1 MNTANR
7 LILWS
12 GLIVLLFTAIVPAVA
27 HELTEVGKNELT
39 ITGTVRD
46 RETRK
51 KLVNVTVAL
60 AGSSIATFTNAEGVF
75 SLKIPYTQVVERE
88 DNPEHVISPT

>member
-12 GLIVLLFTAIVPAVA
+12 GLFFIMF
-27 HELTEVGKNELT
+27 
-39 ITGTVRD
+39 TGTVRD

-60 AGSSIATFTNAEGVF
+60 AGSSIATDYNIIEPTE
-75 SLKIPYTQVVERE
+75 SLEKAVKKLRK
-88 DNPEHVISPT
+88 SL

>member
-60 AGSSIATFTNAEGVF
+60 AGSSIATDYNIIEPTE
-75 SLKIPYTQVVERE
+75 SLEKAVKKLRK
-88 DNPEHVISPT
+88 SL

>member
-1 MNTANR
+1 MTKISSYPSFWSFTTKQPIKMNTANR

-12 GLIVLLFTAIVPAVA
+12 GLIVLLF
-27 HELTEVGKNELT
+27 
-39 ITGTVRD
+39 TGTVRD

-60 AGSSIATFTNAEGVF
+60 AGSSIATDYNIIEPTE
-75 SLKIPYTQVVERE
+75 SLEKAVKKLRK
-88 DNPEHVISPT
+88 SL

>member
-27 HELTEVGKNELT
+27 HELTEVGNNELT

-60 AGSSIATFTNAEGVF
+60 AGSSIATDYNIIEPTE
-75 SLKIPYTQVVERE
+75 SLEKAVKKLRK
-88 DNPEHVISPT
+88 SL

>member
-1 MNTANR
+1 MTKISSYPSFWSFTTKQPIKMNTANR

-12 GLIVLLFTAIVPAVA
+12 GLFFIMF
-27 HELTEVGKNELT
+27 
-39 ITGTVRD
+39 TGTVRD

-60 AGSSIATFTNAEGVF
+60 AGSSIATDYNIIEPTE
-75 SLKIPYTQVVERE
+75 SLEKAVKKLRK
-88 DNPEHVISPT
+88 SL